1 MSNNNGNNLI
11 GNVKAGIDSVKQE
24 IDSAKQDVENVKKI
38 AANLAKGNKL
48 KAAKEAVK
56 MLLRKLKDKDFIR
69 RMILRV
75 LIKFLPILLAGAM
88 LFGIIGAVKDAMVN
102 LISSASSVVGGFL
115 DKAWKWLTNDFWTD
129 IDQKIEYVV
138 DAKTGQIL
146 GTEESMSQKYVDE
159 KTGYTY
165 DYNGNRY
172 DASGNVLDDNGNI
185 RETTKK
191 TYTLVDQYTR
201 ELSRNGV
208 SLQGLRL
215 LGDVDS
221 KEEEIEKM
229 LENEE
234 TRRLIE
240 KYIAEF
246 IRADIITQQPHRNQ
260 TEAVVN
266 PANQNLV
273 DGGIYV
279 YRTTKEPEVVKAD
292 FEDGYYSKNNEPV
305 TEKNYQKMEYTDYED
320 FMERLEKN
328 DKNLR
333 YCYTIDD
340 TNEKLIMVE
349 IKTTVVKESST
360 PIGGWFGDLDA
371 WLQQEA
377 NKKEEYELS
386 TVEVDYKSLISK
398 YTMPYEFLINLC
410 EITQNPEFVYH
421 VALLARDTNIKLVVQ
436 DDTTIVR
443 ETVESENYMKD
454 YKNRENNYTSKATS
468 SGEYMEKTRTVTITT
483 TQTPV
488 LKIESADTWSFN
500 EEFEYT
506 KNIEGTLTE
515 VGPVEKNESIPSTLS
530 KYHSPEQFE
539 GQVDWG
545 PDQADGYWYDKF
557 AIRTNTKT
565 QVLTTTVTYNEP
577 ILKSSIEKSKQFL
590 GLLVNGTGKCKYDC
604 NATVNA
610 DALIYSDPIA
620 LSCAKES
627 EYVKNGINVKY
638 RIPNSTVEEE
648 PIGKLRSGLQMLYAA
663 LQSNSTGY
671 NASDKL
677 VTEEHTKD
685 TYNIEKQYIE
695 NKDYESA
702 YVVKMQGLVEHLQY
716 LMTFPDEDYYADLP
730 EDGGIGGGTIIS
742 GSEFWW
748 PLEENA
754 VCRISSGFGSRK
766 APTAGASTNH
776 KGIDIA
782 TAQGTP
788 IIASA
793 DGVVIV
799 SAESSPSAGNWIAIK
814 HENGYVTKYMH
825 NLRNLVKAGDTVTR
839 GQVIAYVGSTGRS
852 TGPHLHFQ
860 VEFNGTPQ
868 NPLNYVSMNNK
879 RPVSTGKVTIS
890 DETKLDTI
898 YAIVASECSSSYDG
912 ALAVMTC
919 VLNRCVSEAWVRFGG
934 NNPYAQ
940 ITATGQFSY
949 GIPKYANNYKKYLNG
964 NSPEHV
970 KRAVDDALAGA
981 RNHKYTS
988 FRTDSAKTR
997 QTHPNGEEI
1006 GGNWYF

>member
-1 MSNNNGNNLI
+1 MSNNDGKNLI
-11 GNVKAGIDSVKQE
+11 ENAKQGV
-24 IDSAKQDVENVKKI
+24 DNAKQDVDNVKNI

-48 KAAKEAVK
+48 GAAKEALK
-56 MLLRKLKDKDFIR
+56 MALRKLKDKNF
-69 RMILRV
+69 MIKAILKL
-75 LIKFLPILLAGAM
+75 LIKFLPIILAGAI
-88 LFGIIGAVKDAMVN
+88 LFGIVGAVKDAMIN

-115 DKAWKWLTNDFWTD
+115 EEAWKKLTNDFWTD

-159 KTGYTY
+159 ATGYTY

-191 TYTLVDQYTR
+191 SYTLVDQYTR
-201 ELSRNGV
+201 ELARNGV
-208 SLQGLRL
+208 SLKELRL
-215 LGDVDS
+215 LGDVNS
-221 KEEEIEKM
+221 EEEEIEKL
-229 LENEE
+229 LEDEE
-234 TRRLIE
+234 TRKLIE

-260 TEAVVN
+260 TDAVVYST
-266 PANQNLV
+266 NQNLV

-279 YRTTKEPEVVKAD
+279 YRTTKEPEVVKED
-292 FEDGYYSKNNEPV
+292 FEDGYYSKSNEPV
-305 TEKNYQKMEYTDYED
+305 TEKNYKKMEYTNYED
-320 FMERLEKN
+320 FMDRLEKN
-328 DKNLR
+328 DKDLR
-333 YCYTIDD
+333 YCYTIDN
-340 TNEKLIMVE
+340 TSEKLIMVE

-377 NKKEEYELS
+377 NKKEEYEMS
-386 TVEVDYKSLISK
+386 IVEVDYKSLISK

-436 DDTTIVR
+436 DNTTIVR
-443 ETVESENYMKD
+443 ETVESENYMKN
-454 YKNRENNYTSKATS
+454 YKNKKNNNTSEATS
-468 SGEYMEKTRTVTITT
+468 SDADMEKTRTVTITT

-488 LKIESADTWSFN
+488 LKIETANTWSFN

-515 VGPVEKNESIPSTLS
+515 VGPVERNETIPSTLS
-530 KYHSPEQFE
+530 KYHAPEQFE
-539 GQVDWG
+539 GQMSWG
-545 PDQADGYWYDKF
+545 PDEAEEYWYDKF

-590 GLLVNGTGKCKYDC
+590 GLLVNVTGECKYDC
-604 NATVNA
+604 NATV
-610 DALIYSDPIA
+610 DVDTLIYSDPIA

-638 RIPNSTVEEE
+638 RIPNSTIEEE

-671 NASDKL
+671 SASDKL

-685 TYNIEKQYIE
+685 TYNMQRQYIE
-695 NKDYESA
+695 NNDYESA

-716 LMTFPDEDYYADLP
+716 LMTFPDEDYYAELP
-730 EDGGIGGGTIIS
+730 EDGGSSGGTIIS

-754 VCRISSGFGSRK
+754 VCRISSGFGSRE
-766 APTAGASTNH
+766 APIKGASTYH

-782 TAQGTP
+782 AVQGTP

-793 DGVVIV
+793 DGIV
-799 SAESSPSAGNWIAIK
+799 MTAAESSTSAGNWIAIK

-825 NLRNLVKAGDTVTR
+825 NLKNLVKVGDHVTR

-860 VEFNGTPQ
+860 IEFNGTPQ
-868 NPLNYVSMNNK
+868 NPLNYVSILNK
-879 RPVSTGKVTIS
+879 RPVSTGKVIIS
-890 DETKLDTI
+890 DATKLDTI
-898 YAIVASECSSSYDG
+898 YAIVASECSSSYEG

-919 VLNRCVSEAWVRFGG
+919 VLNRCVSDAWSKFGG

-949 GIPKYANNYKKYLNG
+949 GIPKYANSHKKYLNG

-970 KRAVDDALAGA
+970 KKAVDDALAGA
-981 RNHKYTS
+981 RNHQYTS
-988 FRTDSAKTR
+988 FRTDSAQTR
-997 QTHPNGEEI
+997 QIHPNGEEI